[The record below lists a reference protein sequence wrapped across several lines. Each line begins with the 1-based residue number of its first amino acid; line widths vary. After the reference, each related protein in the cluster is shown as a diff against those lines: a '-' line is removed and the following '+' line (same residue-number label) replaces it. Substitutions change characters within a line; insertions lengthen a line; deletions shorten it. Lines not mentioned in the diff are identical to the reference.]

1 MDRYVN
7 TCDWC
12 GSVFVSAAS
21 RGRTRALKIYDCGH
35 VLENSRSTKCL
46 LDGSFSKKQVQ
57 EMVRSMLH
65 LANIIKPD
73 DAADAMAIAITHG
86 LSVNTRRLMEKYDKS
101 INK

>member
-1 MDRYVN
+1 
-7 TCDWC
+7 
-12 GSVFVSAAS
+12 
-21 RGRTRALKIYDCGH
+21 
-35 VLENSRSTKCL
+35 
-46 LDGSFSKKQVQ
+46 
-57 EMVRSMLH
+57 MLH